1 MCLFYISNNILNYI
15 LTDKVSN
22 LLGAIQ
28 RHEIEKYC
36 IDMKRTFLGCS
47 LDGDSAFEVV
57 NRNIQ
62 TRELYFAGERGCYWR
77 ASHYSYQNSLT
88 KIKMK
93 GNLSKDIP
101 EKLGV
106 KQGRNKS
113 SDHYKVYIAP
123 LLDTLETADLG
134 VWVGP
139 VNVSVS
145 GVADDVYLMSDN
157 QTKLQSLLDIA
168 AFYGKMYRIEYGA
181 SKTKITV
188 VGSEVDSSYF
198 SDISPWK
205 MNGETVEI
213 VEDNE
218 HLGQIVSG
226 KSQEQKNVDLRIA
239 KARKCLF
246 GLLGSSFAF
255 KCNLSPVLKLHIFR
269 MYISPVMCSGL
280 SSFALQKTQMEPL
293 VLFERK
299 LIKSILKLSSTAPTT
314 AIYFLTGELP
324 VEGKIHKDVFSNFFS
339 IWNNPDTKI
348 HELIKYLLK
357 TSADNSRTWA
367 IFLRHLCKRY
377 GLEDPLVYLS
387 RDPPARSAWKELV
400 STKITAYFERKLR
413 AAASTNR
420 RMNFLNTYTC
430 NLKGRHHPSLSN
442 MITTW
447 DVKRSRAHLKFLSGN
462 YLTYE
467 VKAEQTG
474 GSSICKICQTGSV
487 ETVSHIISSC
497 SGMATERDKLFLD
510 LRNLCTLT
518 KNNLSLDN
526 FMHSENVL
534 TQFIL
539 DPTSLNLSM
548 RVSLQDPIVS
558 AFYRLS
564 RDICFILDKTRLKL
578 LDELSG
584 KK

>member
-1 MCLFYISNNILNYI
+1 MSSITLL
-15 LTDKVSN
+15 KKN
-22 LLGAIQ
+22 LLA
-28 RHEIEKYC
+28 
-36 IDMKRTFLGCS
+36 L
-47 LDGDSAFEVV
+47 
-57 NRNIQ
+57 
-62 TRELYFAGERGCYWR
+62 
-77 ASHYSYQNSLT
+77 
-88 KIKMK
+88 
-93 GNLSKDIP
+93 
-101 EKLGV
+101 
-106 KQGRNKS
+106 
-113 SDHYKVYIAP
+113 
-123 LLDTLETADLG
+123 
-134 VWVGP
+134 
-139 VNVSVS
+139 
-145 GVADDVYLMSDN
+145 
-157 QTKLQSLLDIA
+157 
-168 AFYGKMYRIEYGA
+168 
-181 SKTKITV
+181 
-188 VGSEVDSSYF
+188 VDF
-198 SDISPWK
+198 W
-205 MNGETVEI
+205 T
-213 VEDNE
+213 
-218 HLGQIVSG
+218 
-226 KSQEQKNVDLRIA
+226 
-239 KARKCLF
+239 F

-255 KCNLSPVLKLHIFR
+255 KCFLSPVLKLHIFR

-377 GLEDPLVYLS
+377 GLEDPLVYLG

-539 DPTSLNLSM
+539 DPTSLNLSI